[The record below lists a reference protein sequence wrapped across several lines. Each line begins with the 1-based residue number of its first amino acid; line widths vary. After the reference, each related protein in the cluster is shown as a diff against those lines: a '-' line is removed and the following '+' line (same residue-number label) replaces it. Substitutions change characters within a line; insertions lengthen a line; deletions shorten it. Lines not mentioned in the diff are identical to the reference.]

1 MQPKRKYVRFLPVH
15 ALKLATELKK
25 GRARKRI
32 AQEMF
37 FKHGLGQ
44 DTTKEYMAAYF
55 PRGEVKNLTPE
66 EASKVVD
73 NQLWSYRQRVKNSED
88 LREIVQRAEETRKRI
103 GKTTVQ
109 ITAAM
114 TSEQRK
120 KISIDC
126 NRERER
132 RGTAIWQIALR
143 ENNEERSDAAIK
155 REQQK
160 GAEKRSEIARKRE
173 KRIAPKRRIRIAKRA
188 EKTRVKR
195 RRALSQFWAKKSH
208 EERKEILRKARS
220 FQKDAER
227 SRRSRAMW
235 KDKTTG
241 QRKQI
246 ARKRTAD
253 LEQRG
258 GGNLANLGRKD
269 LRTKKRNNTKTMG

>member
-1 MQPKRKYVRFLPVH
+1 
-15 ALKLATELKK
+15 
-25 GRARKRI
+25 
-32 AQEMF
+32 MF

-160 GAEKRSEIARKRE
+160 GAEKGARLRERE

-220 FQKDAER
+220 FQKMQNEAGE
-227 SRRSRAMW
+227 A
-235 KDKTTG
+235 
-241 QRKQI
+241 
-246 ARKRTAD
+246 
-253 LEQRG
+253 
-258 GGNLANLGRKD
+258 GRCG
-269 LRTKKRNNTKTMG
+269 RTKLLGKENK